1 MIRAWLVLGLLAI
14 ALVGACSSADIAVE
28 KKAAADANARIN
40 QYCDARSK
48 ALQSLEFDGGEAGA
62 KGK

>member
-1 MIRAWLVLGLLAI
+1 MIRAALALGMLGL
-14 ALVGACSSADIAVE
+14 ALVFSCSSADIAVE

-48 ALQSLEFDGGEAGA
+48 ALQALEFDGGEAGA